1 MPRYEFTD
9 LYIPAFDISGSGDK
23 ATNEPSLPDL
33 TMAYTPIEPTYLRDV
48 RREFALFGNRRES
61 SSDRGRRVRV
71 LRSIDAVR
79 VRGSISRTSDQGDL
93 THSANRNLTPA
104 KNAFS
109 RPKGKGSRLM
119 QVCRFLSR
127 LSEVRLCSR

>member
-48 RREFALFGNRRES
+48 FVFTDEIEETSAKDSDLDLVGVKDSPEPSNGPWADDGNSRSLGTEESPVPIAEDVFEF
-61 SSDRGRRVRV
+61 
-71 LRSIDAVR
+71 
-79 VRGSISRTSDQGDL
+79 
-93 THSANRNLTPA
+93 
-104 KNAFS
+104 
-109 RPKGKGSRLM
+109 
-119 QVCRFLSR
+119 
-127 LSEVRLCSR
+127 